1 MALSLTEQEE
11 LELLE
16 LERQRAGAQ
25 PQSAPQQKPGLLKQA
40 WETAKIPGQMAEQG
54 FKEMAAFVPPAPEP
68 TGNLPLDIA
77 RGLPNLAR
85 TTAVE
90 GLGKISNDLVL
101 HPLNAIGAGAGR
113 LLEAAAPV
121 GRGLAKLASKGSG
134 AMPEALQAAAKDPL
148 TIFKPGIE
156 KANQIYGKL
165 VGEVPVGPMSQGGER
180 IANAFNRIKNAMQ
193 GTGTTAAASNR
204 RIVDAGLELAQEGK
218 LSPRLANTVRKSL
231 DALYQSKS
239 ISDDFLNNARKILSG
254 IEDQAS
260 NITKAKEIR
269 RTAEMV
275 DDLRNPFPKTKS
287 GGTGQFRTVLTT
299 LMPFLAPLT
308 SPATQGAVAAGL
320 GAATRAAPGLGPV
333 AALLEAIQ
341 SISNRRRQN
350 GRE

>member
-1 MALSLTEQEE
+1 MAVYEVTTED
-11 LELLE
+11 
-16 LERQRAGAQ
+16 GAVYEVET
-25 PQSAPQQKPGLLKQA
+25 SEAPTQDPGMLRKA

-54 FKEMAAFVPPAPEP
+54 FKEMASFVPPSPEP
-68 TGNLPLDIA
+68 TGNLPMDVM

-90 GLGKISNDLVL
+90 GLGKMANDLVL
-101 HPLNAIGAGAGR
+101 HPINAVGLGAGK
-113 LLEAAAPV
+113 LLKAAAPL
-121 GRGLAKLASKGSG
+121 GKGLANLASKGSG
-134 AMPEALQAAAKDPL
+134 AMPEALQAAAREPL

-156 KANQIYGKL
+156 KANQIYGEL
-165 VGEVPVGPMSQGGER
+165 VNQVPVGPMPQGTER

-193 GTGTTAAASNR
+193 GTGTTASASNR

-254 IEDQAS
+254 IEDTAAP
-260 NITKAKEIR
+260 IKKAKEVR
-269 RTAEMV
+269 RMAEMV
-275 DDLRNPFPKTKS
+275 NDLRNPFPKTKS

-299 LMPFLAPLT
+299 LMPLLAPLT

-320 GAATRAAPGLGPV
+320 GTATRALPGAGSIS
-333 AALLEAIQ
+333 ALLEALT
-341 SISNRRRQN
+341 SISNRRKPNAGQ
-350 GRE
+350 